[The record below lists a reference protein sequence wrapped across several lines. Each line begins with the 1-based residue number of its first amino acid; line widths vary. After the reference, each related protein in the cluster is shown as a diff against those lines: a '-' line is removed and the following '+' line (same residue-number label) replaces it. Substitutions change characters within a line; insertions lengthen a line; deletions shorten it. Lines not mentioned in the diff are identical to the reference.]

1 MKELGTRIKQL
12 RDKKRWSQ
20 FILAKKSKVSTTTV
34 QRIEVGSGKVGY
46 STLFKIA
53 DALKVSVDY
62 LKTGAE
68 SKAPELKEI
77 EETFDRLIEKI
88 RKKDSVQVLIRNGK
102 AEADE
107 LKIFLNSEDVPKD
120 VRETVLEMI
129 RSLKRKYTNQNN
141 DSDSIKQ

>member
-20 FILAKKSKVSTTTV
+20 FILAKKSKISTTTV
-34 QRIEVGSGKVGY
+34 QRIETGSGKVAY

-77 EETFDRLIEKI
+77 EETFERLIEKI
-88 RKKDSVQVLIRNGK
+88 RKKDSVQVLIKNGK

-129 RSLKRKYTNQNN
+129 RSLKRKYTNKSN
-141 DSDSIKQ
+141 DSDSIK